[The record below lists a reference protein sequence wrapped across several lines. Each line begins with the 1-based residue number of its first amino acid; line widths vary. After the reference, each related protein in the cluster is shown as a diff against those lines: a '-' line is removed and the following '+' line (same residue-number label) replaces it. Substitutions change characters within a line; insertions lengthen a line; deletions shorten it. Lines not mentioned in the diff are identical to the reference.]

1 MKSARAHEILQA
13 LVEGNDPITGEPL
26 PPKSTLHHGDVLRAL
41 VKAVDVLKLDV
52 ARQGR
57 RAALPKN
64 VGRSWSKTEETELA
78 RRFRAKES
86 IETIATQHGRTTRAI
101 ESRLQRL
108 GLITANERT
117 TFAAYETIPPA
128 KSDIARKV
136 ARSRNRKL

>member
-1 MKSARAHEILQA
+1 M
-13 LVEGNDPITGEPL
+13 
-26 PPKSTLHHGDVLRAL
+26 LRAL
-41 VKAVDVLKLDV
+41 VKAVEVLKLDV

-64 VGRSWSKTEETELA
+64 VGRSWSKTEDTELA

-86 IETIATQHGRTTRAI
+86 IDSIATQHGRTTRAI

-117 TFAAYETIPPA
+117 TFATYETIPPA
-128 KSDIARKV
+128 ARKG
-136 ARSRNRKL
+136 ARSRNRKR